1 MDWNRRFEQ
10 VFSSARVASNHAHT
24 QIGAGAHIIG
34 DVISAE
40 SVELSGRIT
49 GRLVSVNVQKNGSV
63 LVKAKGSLQGHV
75 VGDSV
80 TILGHVQGTVRSEGV
95 LQLGADAQVAADLGY
110 GDLYIQPG
118 AVVKG
123 VLSPVT
129 SQTVTAIPIWAKA

>member
-10 VFSSARVASNHAHT
+10 VFASGSEASALART
-24 QIGAGAHIIG
+24 QIGAGAYIMG

-40 SVELSGRIT
+40 SVELSGHIT
-49 GRLVSVNVQKNGSV
+49 GSLVSGNGQKEGSV
-63 LVKAKGSLQGHV
+63 LVQAKGSLQGHL
-75 VGDSV
+75 VGDAV
-80 TILGHVQGTVRSEGV
+80 TILGHVQGTVRSAGV
-95 LQLGADAQVAADLGY
+95 LQLGADAQVEADLGY

-129 SQTVTAIPIWAKA
+129 SQTLPSTPNWAKA